1 MNTQHAIEPAAQ
13 AESPA
18 AEETRGPELQTSYD
32 PKQERYVRKGFFQKM
47 KRFAGKVPFAKDAV
61 AMYYTAIDGRTPLY
75 AKGIAFSALAYF
87 ILPVDSIPD
96 VLVGLGLTD
105 DLAIVAAAVK
115 ALGSNVKEH
124 HREKAEAF
132 FDR

>member
-1 MNTQHAIEPAAQ
+1 MSTQHAIEPSARDESQ
-13 AESPA
+13 AVEGTGA
-18 AEETRGPELQTSYD
+18 PELRMSYD

-47 KRFAGKVPFAKDAV
+47 KRFAGRVPFAKDAV
-61 AMYYTAIDGRTPLY
+61 AMYYTAIDSKTPLY

-87 ILPVDSIPD
+87 ILPVDTVPD

-105 DLAIVAAAVK
+105 DLAIIAAAVK

-124 HREKAEAF
+124 HRERAEAF
-132 FDR
+132 FDK

>member
-1 MNTQHAIEPAAQ
+1 MSTQHAIEPAAQ
-13 AESPA
+13 VESRA
-18 AEETRGPELQTSYD
+18 LGTGVPEVPTPYD
-32 PKQERYVRKGFFQKM
+32 PKQEQYVRKGFFGKM

-61 AMYYTAIDGRTPLY
+61 AMYYTAIDSKTPLY

-87 ILPVDSIPD
+87 ILPVDSVPD

-115 ALGSNVKEH
+115 ALGSNVKAH

-132 FDR
+132 FDN